1 MKMRRPVALLAAFVL
16 VLGSVGQA
24 AAAGGSSA
32 DKAKLYYL
40 SVGDSLAA
48 GVQPIGNPD
57 DLFRT
62 DRGYAEQL
70 LQTARARYPKLALEK
85 LGCPGETTTT
95 MIQGGICTY
104 DEGSQLDEA
113 VAFLHAHRQFV
124 AFVTIDIGANDF
136 PCQAAECIPAGV
148 GTIQSNLP
156 TILAELRQAAGPNV
170 PIVAMTLYNPFL
182 ANWLTGPDGPG
193 DRAGQRDAA
202 DGTRQW
208 RPEQIFASAGIG
220 FADLE
225 TEFSSND
232 FTTQVDSARRG
243 DRAAQRGPDL
253 HVDVGLRPGA
263 VRTGQPRQR
272 GRLRRDRPRI
282 RDPAG
287 AVALRTATGSG
298 ADPGPSLNVARS
310 AKIGY

>member
-1 MKMRRPVALLAAFVL
+1 MRRPVALLAAFVL

-57 DLFRT
+57 ELFRT

-113 VAFLHAHRQFV
+113 IAFLHAHRQFV

-148 GTIQSNLP
+148 GTHPVQP
-156 TILAELRQAAGPNV
+156 ADDPRRAARGR
-170 PIVAMTLYNPFL
+170 
-182 ANWLTGPDGPG
+182 GPG
-193 DRAGQRDAA
+193 RPDRRDDALQPVPRQLA
-202 DGTRQW
+202 DRTR
-208 RPEQIFASAGIG
+208 R
-220 FADLE
+220 
-225 TEFSSND
+225 
-232 FTTQVDSARRG
+232 ARRS
-243 DRAAQRGPDL
+243 R
-253 HVDVGLRPGA
+253 RPA
-263 VRTGQPRQR
+263 
-272 GRLRRDRPRI
+272 RR
-282 RDPAG
+282 
-287 AVALRTATGSG
+287 S
-298 ADPGPSLNVARS
+298 
-310 AKIGY
+310 